1 MKLATIIGARPQF
14 IKAAM
19 VSRAITSYNLN
30 NTLQN
35 NLEPRASNPEPRT
48 SNVERRTLS
57 TPHPLPLTP
66 HPLPIT
72 EILIHT
78 GQHYDFNMSDI
89 FFQELNLPKPNYHL
103 GVGSGMHGEQT
114 GKMLQEIERVLIKEQ
129 PDMVLVYGDTNST
142 LAGALASV
150 KLHIPLGHVEAGLR
164 SYNKRMPEEIN
175 RVLTDHCSSIL
186 FCPTKTAVD
195 NLRKEGFTN
204 IVNNG
209 NLITSNSEL
218 QTLNVERRTSNS
230 DPVVINVG
238 DVMYDLI
245 LFALPIAEKSHILNR
260 LSLKPKDYM
269 VLTLHRAE
277 NVDEPL
283 KLQDLMNFIFKLN
296 SQKIIF
302 PVHPR
307 TKNTLTLLSSLPDN
321 LEIIDPV
328 GYLEMLKLMKHA
340 STILTDSGGVQKEAF
355 WLKVPCIT
363 LREETEWVETIESG
377 WNVLYKDY
385 TGNHSPKVDNSNVY
399 GDGRAAERIIKVIGD
414 GLWVI
419 GDRV

>member
-35 NLEPRASNPEPRT
+35 NLEPRT
-48 SNVERRTLS
+48 LNVERRTLS
-57 TPHPLPLTP
+57 TPY
-66 HPLPIT
+66 PLPIT

-89 FFQELNLPKPNYHL
+89 FFQELNLPKPDYHL

-114 GKMLQEIERVLIKEQ
+114 GKMLQEIEKVLIKEQ

-186 FCPTKTAVD
+186 FCPTKIAVD

-204 IVNNG
+204 ILNNG
-209 NLITSNSEL
+209 NLLTSNSEL
-218 QTLNVERRTSNS
+218 GTLNVERRTSNIEPRTPNPDPQTLNVERRTSNS
-230 DPVVINVG
+230 NPFVLNIG

-277 NVDEPL
+277 N
-283 KLQDLMNFIFKLN
+283 
-296 SQKIIF
+296 
-302 PVHPR
+302 
-307 TKNTLTLLSSLPDN
+307 
-321 LEIIDPV
+321 
-328 GYLEMLKLMKHA
+328 G
-340 STILTDSGGVQKEAF
+340 
-355 WLKVPCIT
+355 
-363 LREETEWVETIESG
+363 
-377 WNVLYKDY
+377 
-385 TGNHSPKVDNSNVY
+385 
-399 GDGRAAERIIKVIGD
+399 
-414 GLWVI
+414 
-419 GDRV
+419 